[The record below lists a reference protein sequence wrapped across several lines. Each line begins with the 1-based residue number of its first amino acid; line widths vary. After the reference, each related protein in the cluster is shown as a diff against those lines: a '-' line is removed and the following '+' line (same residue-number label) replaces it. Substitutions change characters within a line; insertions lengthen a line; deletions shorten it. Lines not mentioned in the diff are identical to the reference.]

1 MRTEKQI
8 KKVIEI
14 MNTLDILLNKE
25 KIWSSKDI
33 SNFLKWTLQKENG
46 KDKDTVFATKRK

>member
-1 MRTEKQI
+1 
-8 KKVIEI
+8 